1 MTEREFVSAFEEHK
15 KLFISQVMP
24 GDDNR
29 RALEL
34 FEKWLKG
41 KLRPVKTTRKSHG
54 ERKNDLGELLDRVV
68 MEASALLQDRDIRIN
83 CVSFNVPGV
92 KTTSRCI
99 KTSLDD
105 STYYR
110 ICKTSPRKGRYSGK
124 NLIAIEL
131 VMDGHKNDVFMPMLS
146 AKEHIE
152 LQLGMKVERER
163 QTIEATGKYRLK
175 ILFDLDKYEE
185 EEITGQLA
193 MAMADFITVT
203 SRHLQQVKSRKH

>member
-1 MTEREFVSAFEEHK
+1 MTEREFVSAFEQQK

-41 KLRPVKTTRKSHG
+41 KLRPVKTARKSRA

-68 MEASALLQDRDIRIN
+68 AEAGALLQDRDIRIN
-83 CVSFNVPGV
+83 CVSFNVPGI
-92 KTTSRCI
+92 KATSRCI

-105 STYYR
+105 NTYYR

-124 NLIAIEL
+124 NLISVEL
-131 VMDGHKNDVFMPMLS
+131 VMDGHKNNIFIPMLS
-146 AKEHIE
+146 EKEDIE
-152 LQLGMKVERER
+152 RQLGLKIERER
-163 QTIEATGKYRLK
+163 QTIEATGKYRFK
-175 ILFDLDKYEE
+175 ILFDFDKYEE
-185 EEITGQLA
+185 EEIAGRLA
-193 MAMADFITVT
+193 LAMADFITVT
-203 SRHLQQVKSRKH
+203 SRHLKQIKSRKH